1 MNKFINT
8 MSVLILAF
16 VVIILLL
23 SSCRTSGY
31 GCHGNSRTMT
41 GEGMFKRGSRL
52 N

>member
-23 SSCRTSGY
+23 SSCTGSRGMTNCDAAKFKMSGY
-31 GCHGNSRTMT
+31 R
-41 GEGMFKRGSRL
+41 
-52 N
+52 